1 MEVYEKINYICEEKN
16 IKKADFV
23 KRLIALE
30 PRLKTNGQV
39 PSEQSIYRY
48 LNGSRELKVELLPY
62 ISEVLEV
69 GINEFF
75 EFDVEFASEYNIKRS
90 KQIKEILSL
99 LQYMPKISLEKL
111 IFKLKEYKNMYEKFN
126 F

>member
-1 MEVYEKINYICEEKN
+1 M
-16 IKKADFV
+16 
-23 KRLIALE
+23 
-30 PRLKTNGQV
+30 
-39 PSEQSIYRY
+39 
-48 LNGSRELKVELLPY
+48 PY
-62 ISEVLEV
+62 IFEVLEV